1 MVTKTTKKPKTK
13 NPKKPIK
20 RIAKKPKIVKKST
33 KKTKTSRKPKVKSQK
48 GGGCPG
54 SSLSCIDDN
63 VAFMFKNIFNSTT
76 QLVGLFETTAT
87 LPSDVNKN
95 LSKIGGPSISN

>member
-1 MVTKTTKKPKTK
+1 MVTRKLTHKTKTKKPTKKITKKTK
-13 NPKKPIK
+13 P
-20 RIAKKPKIVKKST
+20 KST
-33 KKTKTSRKPKVKSQK
+33 KKTKSKGQK

-63 VAFMFKNIFNSTT
+63 VAYMFKNIFNSST
-76 QLVGLFETTAT
+76 QLIGLFETTAT